1 MKALLSATLVLVG
14 VVFAIACGDD
24 SDGGPPGDAE
34 TPTATDTPASEPTQ
48 PGTTVTPAPEPG
60 LFLVDPATGDGTSA
74 TPGTRCWYN
83 SCIDYIGPI
92 TRAEPFAFDAGAV
105 LGWQAEGATA
115 DTVSHAWIPAGD
127 AESELTSDGTLAW
140 RVANPE
146 YAAGDITVPT
156 TPGDYLLLVF
166 IRYTNNND
174 VSWGLFVT
182 AQ

>member
-1 MKALLSATLVLVG
+1 MKMLFLAPLVIVG
-14 VVFAIACGDD
+14 IAFAAACDD
-24 SDGGPPGDAE
+24 DPDDGVPGDSETPAAME
-34 TPTATDTPASEPTQ
+34 TPTAEPTQ
-48 PGTTVTPAPEPG
+48 PGSTVTPAPEPG

-74 TPGTRCWYN
+74 TPGTRCWYD

-92 TRAEPFAFDAGAV
+92 TRAEPFEFDAGAM

-127 AESELTSDGTLAW
+127 ADSELTSDGTLAW
-140 RVANPE
+140 RVANAE
-146 YAAGDITVPT
+146 YVEGDITVPA

-174 VSWGLFVT
+174 VSWGLFVN